1 MVREAA
7 RAIRH
12 SLIEALERRA
22 STMEGPAR
30 RLLDERITAL
40 RATPEEAGDVVA
52 SERTRGPL
60 GQLVDGMTPPA
71 PTWPE
76 LPELEAFHLLWDAQ
90 RSETQFRQSLDHVPT
105 DAGPLNSSALVHRS
119 IALMQELSPP
129 YLRHFLSY
137 VDDLSWLE
145 QMSAASAPAVKE
157 SPKPKAVKAPKAP
170 KAPAAKKRTR
180 KKT

>member
-1 MVREAA
+1 MVRETT
-7 RAIRH
+7 RALRE
-12 SLIEALERRA
+12 SLIAALERRA
-22 STMEGPAR
+22 EAMQGEAR
-30 RLLDERITAL
+30 RILEGKLASL
-40 RATPEEAGDVVA
+40 RATHEGDGDAVVA
-52 SERTRGPL
+52 APPIRGQL
-60 GQLVDGMTPPA
+60 GLLVDGMTPPA

-76 LPELEAFHLLWDAQ
+76 LPELEAFHQLWDAQ
-90 RSETQFRQSLDHVPT
+90 RSESQFRQSLDHVPT

-145 QMSAASAPAVKE
+145 QMSAAAAPTAKE
-157 SPKPKAVKAPKAP
+157 STKAA

-180 KKT
+180 KKS